1 LDKYFP
7 KGSQSLSYIKR
18 NSARQ
23 YFTSH
28 GSVSIHNE
36 EVRDCIVFSDNVV
49 YMEAYVEQYMQMYW
63 GSDEPEVLPTD
74 VHLYFVKIDGKWLI
88 GGIQY

>member
-1 LDKYFP
+1 
-7 KGSQSLSYIKR
+7 
-18 NSARQ
+18 
-23 YFTSH
+23 
-28 GSVSIHNE
+28 
-36 EVRDCIVFSDNVV
+36 
-49 YMEAYVEQYMQMYW
+49 MEAYVEQYMQMYW